1 MIQEKRKEFI
11 AQIMK
16 YALVGSLNTGID
28 FAVLNLLLWM
38 TGIYSGKWIILL
50 NAIAF
55 SVAVINSYFWNK
67 FWTFKDKG
75 TDGSKVKEFS
85 QFVSITLI
93 GMILNTAVVYFMT
106 TFTSPI
112 MELSPELWANLA
124 KVFATGIS
132 LVWNFL
138 GYKFIIFKK

>member
-11 AQIMK
+11 AQITK
-16 YALVGSLNTGID
+16 YVLVGSLNTGID

>member
-11 AQIMK
+11 AQITK
-16 YALVGSLNTGID
+16 YVLVGSLNTGID

-138 GYKFIIFKK
+138 GYKFIVFKK